1 MGEAGGQVDVGEY
14 ERQRLQHIRR
24 NREEIMRLGVSLI
37 GYSKPST
44 STSTST
50 SARGKGVKNSKKRQR
65 DKGEVRL
72 PTRKSSRLL
81 GKEAEYASDDLEVL
95 VKLEEEEGEERKGI
109 KREKEKRNII
119 EISTQW
125 LEESRKALLQVRVES
140 SGGASS
146 NGKWRKEAERRW
158 GHGVVAAEA
167 ATSNLC
173 WKTYVTSRLS
183 KPPPPSPLELV
194 QEFYAHD
201 PWRLLVCCI
210 LMSRVS
216 SWETKHNAI
225 SSFFKAY
232 PTPTDMHNADPKEC
246 LSVIHPLGLFVSV
259 SFLFSLHFVS
269 IAACRQRLRTNIF
282 LNVSSRRIA

>member
-1 MGEAGGQVDVGEY
+1 MVRRAGQKSEARTKRTTGFTLKRTQCSDLTSPVDLFVGLNTMGDAGGQVDVGEY

-225 SSFFKAY
+225 SSFFKGTARTY
-232 PTPTDMHNADPKEC
+232 FK
-246 LSVIHPLGLFVSV
+246 
-259 SFLFSLHFVS
+259 S
-269 IAACRQRLRTNIF
+269 I
-282 LNVSSRRIA
+282 LN